1 MAIKSKIKGKKKYKN
16 QPTSE
21 KWKKYKI
28 EGDKLIRARS
38 CPRCGP
44 GIFLSLGQNR
54 AYCGRCHFTE
64 FNTGTAPAASSHAK
78 VAVKPVAAKPA
89 AKKK

>member
-1 MAIKSKIKGKKKYKN
+1 MAEGKKKPKN
-16 QPTSE
+16 KPTS
-21 KWKKYKI
+21 KKYTKYKI
-28 EGDKLIRARS
+28 SGNNLEKARS

-64 FNTGTAPAASSHAK
+64 FET
-78 VAVKPVAAKPA
+78 VKQV
-89 AKKK
+89 KK

>member
-1 MAIKSKIKGKKKYKN
+1 MAIQSKIKGKKKHVN

-21 KWKKYKI
+21 KWKKYKV

-44 GIFLSLGQNR
+44 GIFLSLGQGR

-64 FNTGTAPAASSHAK
+64 FATG
-78 VAVKPVAAKPA
+78 A
-89 AKKK
+89 AKKEIEKQMEKQVVAKPSKKK